1 MDFGRNGW
9 TEESLPLSS
18 GLAFMDVEQ
27 YTGLPLL
34 AFLNSNLLIGI
45 LEKSI
50 LLNTRSVVSGLLI
63 V

>member
-1 MDFGRNGW
+1 MDFGRNGCID
-9 TEESLPLSS
+9 ESLPLSS
-18 GLAFMDVEQ
+18 GLSFMDVEQ

-45 LEKSI
+45 FEKSI
-50 LLNTRSVVSGLLI
+50 LLKTRSVVSGLFI